1 MNLPFIKY
9 GNRKIKVSYILL
21 DSCYGEF
28 DPNTHHLK
36 IDKRISGMTLF
47 NTLMHE
53 LFHIIIYYAGINVN
67 ERGEEPIATAV
78 GNGYEKVFKQNQ
90 KLWGT
95 LTRLLYGSRI

>member
-67 ERGEEPIATAV
+67 ERGEETIFY
-78 GNGYEKVFKQNQ
+78 NEFK
-90 KLWGT
+90 KD
-95 LTRLLYGSRI
+95 S

>member
-1 MNLPFIKY
+1 MSLTFIKY
-9 GNRKIKVSYILL
+9 GNRKIKVSYVLL
-21 DSCYGEF
+21 NKCYGEF

-36 IDKRISGMTLF
+36 LDKRISGMTLF

-53 LFHIIIYYAGINVN
+53 LFHIIIFYAKINVN
-67 ERGEEPIATAV
+67 ERGEEPIAMAV

-90 KLWGT
+90 KLWGI

>member
-1 MNLPFIKY
+1 
-9 GNRKIKVSYILL
+9 
-21 DSCYGEF
+21 
-28 DPNTHHLK
+28 
-36 IDKRISGMTLF
+36 
-47 NTLMHE
+47 MHE

>member
-1 MNLPFIKY
+1 MSLAFIKY
-9 GNRKIKVSYILL
+9 GNRKIKVSYVLL

-78 GNGYEKVFKQNQ
+78 GNGYEKVFKQNK